1 MTGNQTIQRLVPGV
15 AIVTGLLIFAV
26 TNSLYPD
33 RSGIHAMIRWIG
45 VGAIVVCIFGRT
57 FCSFYMDGRND
68 LVTEGPYSVT
78 RNPYYYFSMLG
89 AGGVG
94 AQTGSVVLGLIF
106 GVMAWIVFYVWVLQ
120 EERTMAKRYGA
131 AFASY
136 KASVPRLLPNPF
148 LWRDVA
154 TLTFPAPNVLRP
166 LADTMLFLLSVPIAK
181 TVGHLQDL
189 GLLPVLLSL
198 P

>member
-1 MTGNQTIQRLVPGV
+1 
-15 AIVTGLLIFAV
+15 
-26 TNSLYPD
+26 
-33 RSGIHAMIRWIG
+33 
-45 VGAIVVCIFGRT
+45 
-57 FCSFYMDGRND
+57 
-68 LVTEGPYSVT
+68 
-78 RNPYYYFSMLG
+78 
-89 AGGVG
+89 
-94 AQTGSVVLGLIF
+94 
-106 GVMAWIVFYVWVLQ
+106 MAWIVFYVLVRQ
-120 EERTMAKRYGA
+120 EERTMAERYGA

-136 KASVPRLLPNPF
+136 KVSVPRLLPNPF

-181 TVGHLQDL
+181 TFGQLQDL